1 MLKSP
6 LIIIMIKA
14 STECMFSI
22 TICQTPWCVFYKY
35 SVLYSQPYYMVWT
48 DGKMGKVGLS
58 HSTKLLSRLKRL
70 IHRAH
75 VLNTTER
82 TNDHGTQAWGS
93 TEEAESRVKDDTDCD
108 AVLTLN
114 SVFDGLQASAG
125 KGGCE
130 TRVRGLLGNKR
141 ASKFLLNLEEPEAGR
156 AKKGQVQIL
165 P

>member
-22 TICQTPWCVFYKY
+22 TICQTPWWVFYKY

-75 VLNTTER
+75 DLNTTER
-82 TNDHGTQAWGS
+82 TNDHVTQAWGS

-108 AVLTLN
+108 AILTLN
-114 SVFDGLQASAG
+114 SVFDGLRASAG

-156 AKKGQVQIL
+156 DKKGQVQIL